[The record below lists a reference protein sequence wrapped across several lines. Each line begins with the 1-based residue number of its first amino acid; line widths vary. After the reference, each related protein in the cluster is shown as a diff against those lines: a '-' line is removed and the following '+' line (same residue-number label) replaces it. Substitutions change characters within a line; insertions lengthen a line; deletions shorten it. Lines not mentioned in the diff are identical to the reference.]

1 MTTFYVPIEDDKPD
15 LTLLQ
20 RWFFLVV
27 DAPTASKALV
37 AAMHE
42 FSTFRMRGA
51 LWTPVRK
58 CPSVDHMQALSDKF
72 AKRLAGSL

>member
-1 MTTFYVPIEDDKPD
+1 MTTFYVPIERNKPD

-37 AAMHE
+37 AAMH
-42 FSTFRMRGA
+42 
-51 LWTPVRK
+51 
-58 CPSVDHMQALSDKF
+58 KF